1 MEQLVPL
8 LRSPGGVPV
17 DEGLAAP
24 RQRLLDAQLIH
35 GHHAAPGHGV
45 LLGDQLQHLGHG
57 FLDSGTVI
65 ALHVPLL
72 QGLYQLRAGL
82 VIHHFLRAF
91 H

>member
-8 LRSPGGVPV
+8 LRSLGGVAV

-24 RQRLLDAQLIH
+24 GQLLLDAQLVH
-35 GHHAAPGHGV
+35 GHRAAPGHGMV
-45 LLGDQLQHLGHG
+45 HGDQLQHLGHG
-57 FLDSGTVI
+57 LLRRGTVV
-65 ALHVPLL
+65 ALHVALFK
-72 QGLYQLRAGL
+72 GLYQLRAGL